1 MGKEIVPVKV
11 SLLTLE
17 RRHLAL
23 ELLTCYASFEKVC
36 NSDGFLVTAQM
47 SADLTEPLAA
57 LSNKLTL
64 SKPGQTVFTQ
74 GEIQQLAH
82 IVDFLA
88 VAQPDL
94 VVIEWQAEVLSL
106 ASYLRKVYFKRY
118 GLPVY
123 D

>member
-1 MGKEIVPVKV
+1 MGREIVPVKV
-11 SLLTLE
+11 SLLSLE

-23 ELLTCYASFEKVC
+23 ELLTCYASFEKIC

-47 SADLTEPLAA
+47 GNDLIEPLAT
-57 LSNKLTL
+57 LSNKLAL
-64 SKPGQTVFTQ
+64 SKPEQTFFTQ
-74 GEIQQLAH
+74 SEIQHLTY

-94 VVIEWQAEVLSL
+94 VVINWQAEVLSL
-106 ASYLRKVYFKRY
+106 ASYLRKVYFKSY
-118 GLPVY
+118 GCPIY